1 MIVTHTR
8 EKLIHAVLYFA
19 KTTRYCGKTKLMK
32 LLYFLDFTHFKQT
45 GKAVT
50 ELEYFAWPK
59 GPVPKIFFEEISST
73 LAADL
78 SKLVTIQKI
87 GDFQQITPLPMQKPD
102 LDYFSPREV
111 RLLEEIAI
119 IFRDTKANE
128 ISDISH
134 LPNQPWDKTLK
145 EKGALQLI
153 EYFLA
158 LDDTKES
165 LPHDIARERHTERLE
180 MYANYGKR

>member
-8 EKLIHAVLYFA
+8 EKLINAVLFFA

-45 GKAVT
+45 GRSVT

-59 GPVPKIFFEEISST
+59 GPVPKVFFEEITSTISS
-73 LAADL
+73 DL
-78 SKLVTIQKI
+78 KKLVTIQKN
-87 GDFQQITPLPMQKPD
+87 GDFQKITPIAKQKPD
-102 LDYFSPREV
+102 MDYFSPREV
-111 RLLEEIAI
+111 RLLKEISE
-119 IFRDTKANE
+119 IFKDVKADE

-134 LPNQPWDKTLK
+134 LPNHPWDKTLK
-145 EKGALQLI
+145 EKGQQQKI
-153 EYFLA
+153 DYFLA

-165 LPHDIARERHTERLE
+165 LAHDIAKERHLERLE
-180 MYANYGKR
+180 MYANYGVR